1 MLDSPH
7 EVGSSAL
14 PGRFGVSICLGISYK
29 RFHYISCMEDYN
41 VGIFPIF
48 SRIHAKSGKAWI
60 GMRLLRILELARIV
74 PSDIM

>member
-1 MLDSPH
+1 
-7 EVGSSAL
+7 
-14 PGRFGVSICLGISYK
+14 
-29 RFHYISCMEDYN
+29 MEDYN

-74 PSDIM
+74 PSDIV